1 MRRFVTTLL
10 ESTVHRHCVRIGICY
25 CSSTRLHLPESS
37 KLSIKLAPLA
47 DLQSAPIFY
56 VRSGSMVLLTLNG
69 QTNKHIITLLRM
81 LTSLLLFLPF
91 LTSFLSKRVITPI
104 GLVRFYRKKLLSNLS
119 ENATLTDL
127 EIISLPMLTA
137 LRALLPYGGRIT
149 MNSFPDLVGNVFALL
164 RKHSEYCQAMKD

>member
-1 MRRFVTTLL
+1 
-10 ESTVHRHCVRIGICY
+10 
-25 CSSTRLHLPESS
+25 
-37 KLSIKLAPLA
+37 
-47 DLQSAPIFY
+47 
-56 VRSGSMVLLTLNG
+56 MVLLTLNG

-104 GLVRFYRKKLLSNLS
+104 ALVRFYRKKHLSILS
-119 ENATLTDL
+119 ENVTLTDL

-149 MNSFPDLVGNVFALL
+149 MNTFPDLVGSVFALL
-164 RKHSEYCQAMKD
+164 RKHSEYCQATKD